1 MIDVVNVTKKFQDR
15 KKSTTAVDHVSFHVG
30 KGRIVGLVG
39 ENGAGK
45 TTILRSIS
53 TLVSQDEGTISVAGY
68 DTLKQAEEVK
78 NHIGVLF
85 GGETG
90 LYDRL
95 TARENLLYFGG
106 LYGLPKHTLKNRI
119 DDLSQRFGMR
129 KELDRTVGGFSRG
142 MRQKVAI
149 ARAVI
154 HDPEVILF
162 DEPTTGLDIT
172 SANVFRDFTR
182 QLQKEGKTIIFSSHI
197 MDEVRSL
204 SDDLILMHQGQLLYS
219 GTAEALYEKEGTDDL
234 NYIFMSNIVRGE
246 TYV

>member
-45 TTILRSIS
+45 TTILRSIA

-119 DDLSQRFGMR
+119 EDLSQRFGMR

>member
-45 TTILRSIS
+45 TTILRSIA

-172 SANVFRDFTR
+172 SANVFRDFTH

>member
-45 TTILRSIS
+45 TTILRSIA

-219 GTAEALYEKEGTDDL
+219 GTAEALYEKEGSDDL

>member
-45 TTILRSIS
+45 TTILRSIA

-219 GTAEALYEKEGTDDL
+219 GTAEALYEKEGTNDL

>member
-1 MIDVVNVTKKFQDR
+1 MIEVQNVTKKFRDR
-15 KKSTTAVDHVSFHVG
+15 KKSTTAVDHVSFHID

-45 TTILRSIS
+45 TTILRSIA
-53 TLVSQDEGTISVAGY
+53 TLITQDEGKITVAGY
-68 DTLKQAEEVK
+68 DNKTQAEEVK
-78 NHIGVLF
+78 SHIGVLF

-106 LYGLPKHTLKNRI
+106 LYGLPKHTLKKRI
-119 DDLSQRFGMR
+119 DDLSLRFGMR

-154 HDPEVILF
+154 HDPAVVLF

-182 QLQKEGKTIIFSSHI
+182 QLQQEGKTIIFSSHI
-197 MDEVRSL
+197 MDEVESL
-204 SDDLILMHQGQLLYS
+204 SDDLILMHQGQLLYA
-219 GTAEALYEKEGTDDL
+219 GTAEALYAKERTNDL
-234 NYIFMSNIVRGE
+234 NYIFMSNIVRGDM
-246 TYV
+246 YV

>member
-45 TTILRSIS
+45 TTILRSIA

>member
-15 KKSTTAVDHVSFHVG
+15 KKSTTAVDHISFHVG

-45 TTILRSIS
+45 TTILRSIA

>member
-45 TTILRSIS
+45 TTILRSIA
-53 TLVSQDEGTISVAGY
+53 TLVSQDEGTVSVAGY

>member
-1 MIDVVNVTKKFQDR
+1 MIDVVNVTKKFQDC

-45 TTILRSIS
+45 TTILRSIA

-154 HDPEVILF
+154 HDPKVILF

>member
-45 TTILRSIS
+45 TTILRSIA

-68 DTLKQAEEVK
+68 DTLKQTEEVK

>member
-45 TTILRSIS
+45 TTILRSIA
-53 TLVSQDEGTISVAGY
+53 TLVSQEEGTISVAGY

>member
-45 TTILRSIS
+45 TTILRSIA

-197 MDEVRSL
+197 MDEVKNL

>member
-15 KKSTTAVDHVSFHVG
+15 KKSTTAIDHVSFHVG

-45 TTILRSIS
+45 TTILRSIA

>member
-45 TTILRSIS
+45 TTILRSIA

-119 DDLSQRFGMR
+119 DDLSQRFAMR

>member
-45 TTILRSIS
+45 TTILRSIA
-53 TLVSQDEGTISVAGY
+53 TLVFQDEGTISVAGY

>member
-45 TTILRSIS
+45 TTILRSIA

-90 LYDRL
+90 LYDCL

>member
-1 MIDVVNVTKKFQDR
+1 MIDVVNMTKKFQDR

-45 TTILRSIS
+45 TTILRSIA

>member
-45 TTILRSIS
+45 TTILRSIA

-154 HDPEVILF
+154 HDPKVILF

>member
-15 KKSTTAVDHVSFHVG
+15 KKSTTAVDHVSFHVD

-45 TTILRSIS
+45 TTILRSIA
-53 TLVSQDEGTISVAGY
+53 TLITQDEGDITVAGY
-68 DTLKQAEEVK
+68 DTRKQPEEVK

-119 DDLSQRFGMR
+119 DDLSKRFGMR

-182 QLQKEGKTIIFSSHI
+182 QLQQEGKTIIFSSHI
-197 MDEVRSL
+197 MDEVESL
-204 SDDLILMHQGQLLYS
+204 SDDIILMHQGQLLYT
-219 GTAEALYEKEGTDDL
+219 GTAEDLYAKEGTRDL
-234 NYIFMSNIVRGE
+234 NYIFMSNIVRGDM
-246 TYV
+246 YA

>member
-15 KKSTTAVDHVSFHVG
+15 KKSTTAVDHVSFQVG

-45 TTILRSIS
+45 TTILRSIA

>member
-45 TTILRSIS
+45 TTILRSIA

-154 HDPEVILF
+154 HNPEVILF

>member
-45 TTILRSIS
+45 TTILRSIA
-53 TLVSQDEGTISVAGY
+53 TLISQDEGTISVAGY

>member
-45 TTILRSIS
+45 TTILRSIA

-204 SDDLILMHQGQLLYS
+204 SDDLIFMHQGQLLYS

>member
-45 TTILRSIS
+45 TTILRSIA
-53 TLVSQDEGTISVAGY
+53 TLVSQGEGTISVAGY

>member
-45 TTILRSIS
+45 TTILRSIA

-68 DTLKQAEEVK
+68 DTLKKAEEVK

>member
-45 TTILRSIS
+45 TTILRSIA

-129 KELDRTVGGFSRG
+129 KELDRTVGSFSRG

>member
-45 TTILRSIS
+45 TTILRSIA
-53 TLVSQDEGTISVAGY
+53 TLVSQDEGTIFVAGY

>member
-30 KGRIVGLVG
+30 KERIVGLVG

-45 TTILRSIS
+45 TTILRSIA

-85 GGETG
+85 GGGTG